1 MLQFVDLESLKYDFV
16 RQNRLEIPSEFAEY
30 ADMWEKSAEYFV
42 DLFLGYLSR
51 QGLEIRF
58 KQPVI

>member
-16 RQNRLEIPSEFAEY
+16 RQNRLEIPIEFAEY
-30 ADMWEKSAEYFV
+30 ADMWEKSAAYFV

-51 QGLEIRF
+51 QGLEIGF

>member
-16 RQNRLEIPSEFAEY
+16 RQNRLEIPPEFAEY
-30 ADMWEKSAEYFV
+30 ADMWEKSAGYFV

-58 KQPVI
+58 KQPVT

>member
-16 RQNRLEIPSEFAEY
+16 RENRAEIPPEFADY
-30 ADMWEKSAEYFV
+30 ADLWEKSAEYFV
-42 DLFLGYLSR
+42 DLFLSYLSR

-58 KQPVI
+58 KQPII